1 MTVSTWALM
10 AFLPASTWL
19 CKAAPPI
26 SMGDL
31 LRVRCVPSALS
42 TRQLVTRMFWDN
54 RRGATVFPKW
64 HFAVTPMDRPADAGA
79 KTRSAAAAG
88 WGPSAA
94 NTRAHSSRARVPNA
108 VLLLPTVRYRGL
120 ELGDQAVIDD
130 HRLVD
135 AAVVA
140 GRPCLHDR
148 DALLRQ
154 SGRAGIA
161 MGFD

>member
-10 AFLPASTWL
+10 AFLPAITWL

-42 TRQLVTRMFWDN
+42 TRQLVTRMSWDN

-64 HFAVTPMDRPADAGA
+64 HFAVTPMDRPADGRRRDALGRRGRLRGRA
-79 KTRSAAAAG
+79 RQ
-88 WGPSAA
+88 
-94 NTRAHSSRARVPNA
+94 TRASISSMARVPNA
-108 VLLLPTVRYRGL
+108 VLLLPTVRHHGL

-135 AAVVA
+135 VAVVA
-140 GRPCLHDR
+140 C
-148 DALLRQ
+148 
-154 SGRAGIA
+154 
-161 MGFD
+161 